1 MENIHTGDSHT
12 PNPYVYD
19 THNDGGPL
27 GKTPKS
33 FRSHTAKH
41 VGPLPASLTESCCT
55 LSALCTHVRD
65 NNMENIHT
73 GASHAPTQD
82 VYDTHNDG
90 GPLGKTPK
98 SFRSHTAKHVG
109 PLPASLTESCCTL
122 SALCTHVRDNNM
134 ENIHTGASH
143 APTPDVYDTHN
154 DGGPLGKTPKSFSS
168 HTAKHVGPLP
178 RPLTESCCTLSALC
192 TNVRENNMENTHTGA
207 SHAPTPDVYDTHNDG
222 GPLGKTPKSV
232 HSPVRSHTVKHE
244 DPLPRSFTSTHVGD
258 DNMEN
263 IHTGASHA
271 PTQDVYDT
279 HNDGGPLGKTPK
291 SFRSHT
297 AEHVGPLPASLTE
310 SCCTLSALCTHVR
323 DNNMENIHTG
333 ASHAPTQDVYD
344 THNDGGPLG
353 KIPESVG
360 SSVRSHTVKHVG
372 PLPRPCGPELSK
384 SWPHLDHRQASAHR
398 SSVHHRPQCATML
411 PRRSPRDCNDFPG
424 FRHHVG
430 DVNQAQ
436 CRRAYSRQ
444 LVSFNGGRRTAHAPS
459 IVSKVNT

>member
-1 MENIHTGDSHT
+1 MVKLLLGYDELTVVPVTVTKPTWTSSLPRPLTDSCTSLAPCTQVRDNMENIHTGASHPQN
-12 PNPYVYD
+12 PNVYD
-19 THNDGGPL
+19 THNDRGPL

-33 FRSHTAKH
+33 FSSHTAKH
-41 VGPLPASLTESCCT
+41 VGPLPRPLTESCCT

-65 NNMENIHT
+65 NNME
-73 GASHAPTQD
+73 
-82 VYDTHNDG
+82 
-90 GPLGKTPK
+90 KT
-98 SFRSHTAKHVG
+98 
-109 PLPASLTESCCTL
+109 
-122 SALCTHVRDNNM
+122 
-134 ENIHTGASH
+134 HTGASH

-154 DGGPLGKTPKSFSS
+154 DRGPLGKTPKSFSS

-232 HSPVRSHTVKHE
+232 HSPVRSHTVKHVG
-244 DPLPRSFTSTHVGD
+244 PLPRSF
-258 DNMEN
+258 
-263 IHTGASHA
+263 
-271 PTQDVYDT
+271 
-279 HNDGGPLGKTPK
+279 
-291 SFRSHT
+291 
-297 AEHVGPLPASLTE
+297 TE
-310 SCCTLSALCTHVR
+310 SCCTLSAPCTHVG
-323 DNNMENIHTG
+323 DNDMENTYTG
-333 ASHAPTQDVYD
+333 ASHAHTPDVYD
-344 THNDGGPLG
+344 THNDRGPLG
-353 KIPESVG
+353 KIPESIG

-398 SSVHHRPQCATML
+398 SSLHHRPQCATML

-444 LVSFNGGRRTAHAPS
+444 QLVSFNGGRRTAHAPS

>member
-1 MENIHTGDSHT
+1 MVKLLLGYDELTAVPVTVTKPTWTSSLPRPLTDSCTSLAPCTQVRDNMENIHTGDSHT

-98 SFRSHTAKHVG
+98 SF
-109 PLPASLTESCCTL
+109 
-122 SALCTHVRDNNM
+122 
-134 ENIHTGASH
+134 
-143 APTPDVYDTHN
+143 
-154 DGGPLGKTPKSFSS
+154 SS

-178 RPLTESCCTLSALC
+178 RPLTESCCTLSVLC

-232 HSPVRSHTVKHE
+232 HSPVRSNTVKHVG
-244 DPLPRSFTSTHVGD
+244 PLPSSFTSTHVGD

-263 IHTGASHA
+263 TYTEASHA
-271 PTQDVYDT
+271 
-279 HNDGGPLGKTPK
+279 HTP
-291 SFRSHT
+291 
-297 AEHVGPLPASLTE
+297 
-310 SCCTLSALCTHVR
+310 
-323 DNNMENIHTG
+323 
-333 ASHAPTQDVYD
+333 DVYD

-444 LVSFNGGRRTAHAPS
+444 LVSFNGGRRAAHAPS